1 MLALLYLANDVV
13 QTARHSGSK
22 DVVLALG
29 EKFPK
34 AVAALAAAQPAYK
47 PKIAKLVN
55 LWETRKVY
63 DAKFSAHLRSRA
75 GLGSG
80 PSSSSSGSSGSS
92 SSSSSSSAKSGGE
105 STVDSTMVGVIK
117 MPVVVALKDVVA
129 VEELRK
135 SGQEAVE
142 TIDIDAVIASD
153 SAPVVR
159 TTRLLL
165 EGYHAQIG
173 NEIQA
178 RKILVSHLES
188 LLASHSSSI
197 VDLSEELAGLDRIL
211 SSLPAPQ

>member
-80 PSSSSSGSSGSS
+80 PSSSSSGSSGS